1 MGFLYNDFQ
10 FTPPVPPKP
19 RLPLSPKIFRVF
31 PIIPLAG
38 LNPNPPQEP
47 FQPGQLSQVLHRM
60 DIFTYGYGFIWQ
72 IIQKFELIAGV
83 PLTIAQAKAIRD
95 FTISRIVTFE
105 AAYDFH
111 HPNLPYTQSPIYPLL
126 ETTEKTHV
134 SYLMGSMMCQTA
146 GGEAVKQRLGIHVGR
161 LFHTKLLETKANFA
175 NAIVIVAARKG
186 RPDFVAIDSNH
197 NLHLFE
203 AKGTGNEFE
212 AEPVWVGLQ
221 QVLNIFTL
229 NGCLP
234 YSRNVCYSYVQ
245 PWQPNQA
252 PLVVNQMPAIHT
264 SVFHIPA
271 RTETVKQRQIE
282 SMQKIRAVLTGRYA
296 LALYYQIQA
305 FSEIEIL
312 GDVETGWARV
322 EISEIGVI
330 FFVSGRFIGV
340 IRSASTEAKLNAV
353 VGRTEFPNYLDEA
366 CFRIGQE
373 ILLIDQ
379 EERKLPLEFHSA
391 IFVEGNWLAVMSSE
405 QGIAD

>member
-1 MGFLYNDFQ
+1 MGFLYNFFR
-10 FTPPVPPKP
+10 FTPPVP
-19 RLPLSPKIFRVF
+19 LPQMPLLSSKICRVY
-31 PIIPLAG
+31 PINPPPG

-47 FQPGQLSQVLHRM
+47 FQSSQLGQTSHKK

-105 AAYDFH
+105 AAYNFH

-134 SYLMGSMMCQTA
+134 SYLLGSMMCQTA
-146 GGEAVKQRLGIHVGR
+146 GGEAVKQRMGIDVGR
-161 LFHTKLLETKANFA
+161 LFHTKLLENNANFG
-175 NAIVIVAARKG
+175 NAIVIVAAGKG

-203 AKGTGNEFE
+203 AKGTGDKFE
-212 AEPVWVGLQ
+212 AEPVCVGLQ

-271 RTETVKQRQIE
+271 RTETVEQRKIE
-282 SMQKIRAVLTGRYA
+282 SIQKTRAVLTGRYA

-305 FSEIEIL
+305 FSETETL

-322 EISEIGVI
+322 EIPEIGLI
-330 FFVSGRFIGV
+330 FLVSGRFVDV
-340 IRSASTEAKLNAV
+340 IRSASIEAKLNAV

-379 EERKLPLEFHSA
+379 EERKLPLEFQSA
-391 IFVEGNWLAVMSSE
+391 IFVEGNWLAVMPSE